1 MKTFFRTTIV
11 WFILIAGFWLYIK
24 RFNNNRAAHVA
35 NFFVSNTT
43 IQTDNKLETTT
54 IEEKLETIIQ
64 LLQGQSTAEQTP
76 SLLPTT
82 TNPTTVNLYYFNELE
97 DSTLPIEQ
105 QINTSS
111 ILPIQRTIRSSEN
124 LIADTIKALIQG
136 NLSEQEK
143 NAWFITEFPN
153 AQFRLLDTQLDS
165 QGTLTLTFNEVPW
178 FTSGWSARMLILS
191 KSIEKT
197 ALQFPQVSRVIFQP
211 ETLFQP

>member
-1 MKTFFRTTIV
+1 MKTFFRTTII
-11 WFILIAGFWLYIK
+11 WFTLIAWFGLYIK
-24 RFNNNRAAHVA
+24 RFNNNRAAYVA

-43 IQTDNKLETTT
+43 IQTDNAETQT
-54 IEEKLETIIQ
+54 IEDKLETIIQ
-64 LLQGQSTAEQTP
+64 LLQGQTTADQSP
-76 SLLPTT
+76 SLLPTAT
-82 TNPTTVNLYYFNELE
+82 APTTVNLYYFNELQ
-97 DSTLPIEQ
+97 DSALPIEQ

-111 ILPIQRTIRSSEN
+111 ILPVQRTIRSSQN
-124 LIADTIKALIQG
+124 LIADTIKALLQW

-178 FTSGWSARMLILS
+178 FTTWWSARMLILS

-197 ALQFPQVSRVIFQP
+197 ALQFPQVTRVVFQP

>member
-1 MKTFFRTTIV
+1 M
-11 WFILIAGFWLYIK
+11 YIK

-76 SLLPTT
+76 SLLPTA

-143 NAWFITEFPN
+143 NA
-153 AQFRLLDTQLDS
+153 
-165 QGTLTLTFNEVPW
+165 
-178 FTSGWSARMLILS
+178 
-191 KSIEKT
+191 
-197 ALQFPQVSRVIFQP
+197 
-211 ETLFQP
+211 

>member
-76 SLLPTT
+76 SLLPTA

>member
-11 WFILIAGFWLYIK
+11 WFILIAWFGLYIK
-24 RFNNNRAAHVA
+24 RFNHNRAAHVA
-35 NFFVSNTT
+35 NFFVANTT
-43 IQTDNKLETTT
+43 IQANNPETST
-54 IEEKLETIIQ
+54 IEDKLETIIQ
-64 LLQGQSTAEQTP
+64 LLQGQSTTEQVS
-76 SLLPTT
+76 SLLPTAT
-82 TNPTTVNLYYFNELE
+82 APTTVNLYYFNELE
-97 DSTLPIEQ
+97 DSSLPTEQ

-111 ILPIQRTIRSSEN
+111 ILPIQRTIRSSQN
-124 LIADTIKALIQG
+124 LIADTIKVLIQG

-143 NAWFITEFPN
+143 SAWFITEFPN

-178 FTSGWSARMLILS
+178 FTTGWSARMLILS

-197 ALQFPQVSRVIFQP
+197 ALQFPQVTRVVFQP